1 MAHRIG
7 QSGDQRLDPR
17 SPIENLYL
25 VGYDC
30 IGYGMAGDIIP
41 HGVERALFYIL
52 GDPNYAHTFGYETST
67 IEFKNLLKS
76 YFFLLLSWMQ
86 RFKK

>member
-1 MAHRIG
+1 MAHRMG
-7 QSGDQRLDPR
+7 QSGADRLDPQ

-41 HGVERALFYIL
+41 HGVERALYL
-52 GDPNYAHTFGYETST
+52 MLNDAAYRPADEKSSARLS
-67 IEFKNLLKS
+67 KWLKS
-76 YFFLLLSWMQ
+76 QVLKAMALGKRL
-86 RFKK
+86 RG